1 LPQIDE
7 AVFLLK
13 GDRTDGA
20 ECSYAAP
27 APFKFRCVCPEITS
41 FIQDLKCYSIIV
53 SLKFVSKKCITH
65 L

>member
-1 LPQIDE
+1 PHFFRLPQIDE

-27 APFKFRCVCPEITS
+27 APFKFRCVCPACLSGLFFLFT
-41 FIQDLKCYSIIV
+41 KRN
-53 SLKFVSKKCITH
+53 KKRKNKIND
-65 L
+65 